1 MSTVRLLTSSILYLD
16 SELGVNFIMISYSVC
31 CTFYNLCYFLCH
43 ISQFSKKIKTEGRGC
58 KLAKY
63 CFEKEKKILIT
74 NNEVQK
80 DVTQYYS
87 CAEKKRTFNPEFSVN
102 ERIHLG
108 IEGKSRHSNI
118 KEN

>member
-1 MSTVRLLTSSILYLD
+1 MYV
-16 SELGVNFIMISYSVC
+16 VHFIIYAIFCVI
-31 CTFYNLCYFLCH
+31 FHNLA
-43 ISQFSKKIKTEGRGC
+43 KKIKTEGRGC

>member
-1 MSTVRLLTSSILYLD
+1 MYV
-16 SELGVNFIMISYSVC
+16 VHFIIYAIFCVI
-31 CTFYNLCYFLCH
+31 FHNLA
-43 ISQFSKKIKTEGRGC
+43 KKIKTEGRGC

-87 CAEKKRTFNPEFSVN
+87 CAEKK
-102 ERIHLG
+102 
-108 IEGKSRHSNI
+108 
-118 KEN
+118 KELSTQNSLSMKGSIWE